1 MCVCV
6 CAQSC
11 PTLCDPRDCSSPGS
25 SVHEISQARILEW
38 VVISFS
44 RGISLTQGSHSSLLC
59 FLHWQADSLP
69 LCHLGIPHTYI
80 YTHVPQI
87 VRNLP
92 AMQETQVWS
101 LGWEDPLEKGM
112 ATHCSILAW
121 RIPWTEEPGGLQ
133 SMGWQRIQHNWA
145 TNTFTFILC
154 TLFSLSPAPCPICL
168 HHSQS
173 IVRLQVGLILW

>member
-1 MCVCV
+1 MIQSHCIIIAGIVYFAASGHMFLILLHTYMCVCV

-92 AMQETQVWS
+92 AMQETQV
-101 LGWEDPLEKGM
+101 
-112 ATHCSILAW
+112 
-121 RIPWTEEPGGLQ
+121 
-133 SMGWQRIQHNWA
+133 
-145 TNTFTFILC
+145 
-154 TLFSLSPAPCPICL
+154 
-168 HHSQS
+168 
-173 IVRLQVGLILW
+173 